1 MIAAFLLAA
10 AFPSCGAAIP
20 QEPAVAILDGKGAEL
35 QQAWLET
42 RVREYASRPPP
53 KPLELSGRKDLNRM
67 NLMRGLGLE
76 PAPPRGPLNARV
88 TGVLQREGY
97 RIEKIAFESRPNFW
111 ATAHLYVPAGDGP
124 FPVILNPHG
133 HWAWKKTEP
142 VVQARLISQARHG
155 YVAMIVD
162 SPGGSFEGSRPVERR
177 QQGSHDE
184 WRLAMSVGT
193 TTGLYVWDL
202 MRALDYLETRPEADM
217 TRVGI
222 TGASGG
228 GTATVYTFAV
238 DPRIDCAVPVV
249 YATSLAVNPHNGCLC
264 NHVPGTLR
272 IGDRADVL
280 SIRAPA
286 PVLVIGATDDE
297 EFPPAGT
304 MLTGEKLKKLWSLE
318 EAPNAADAVNAVV
331 FPGPHD
337 YGKAMRETAMGFFDL
352 HLKGIGDGSPVP
364 EPEIKTEPPDAAEL
378 VVLPE
383 WPADSLTMLQVARE
397 ALKSSRIGRSGP
409 FWKGAE
415 IEATEPML
423 KVVLDDTERE
433 WLRCSATGMIDL
445 PAVAWKAHGT
455 PRGLLY
461 LLDDGGKD
469 AAAARFDARALAEA
483 GYLCIAA
490 DLPGVGELTG
500 IDQRLANYLGCGPMP
515 IAATHLTY
523 LHALLIQARPA
534 WKDLPVGILA
544 AGPYLT
550 TALTLKPAWD
560 DMGVKA
566 AVCLDAIASWE
577 EVFDRQTTALAAQP
591 FAAQGRA
598 LAGLRRNSRT
608 PLITVFRDQPAPDWQ
623 AALAAAMPER

>member
-1 MIAAFLLAA
+1 MLAAFLLAV
-10 AFPSCGAAIP
+10 AFPAPDATCL
-20 QEPAVAILDGKGAEL
+20 QDPAVAILEGQGAEL
-35 QQAWLET
+35 QQAWLES
-42 RVREYASRPPP
+42 RVRAYASRPPP
-53 KPLELSGRKDLNRM
+53 KPLERSGRKDLDRRH
-67 NLMRGLGLE
+67 LMRGLGLDPE
-76 PAPPRGPLNARV
+76 PERTPLNARV

-97 RIEKIAFESRPNFW
+97 RIEKIAFESRPGFW
-111 ATAHLYVPAGDGP
+111 VTAHLYVPAGEGI

-133 HWAWKKTEP
+133 HWGWKKTEP
-142 VVQARLISQARHG
+142 VVQTRLIAQARHG
-155 YVAMIVD
+155 YLAMIVD
-162 SPGGSFEGSRPVERR
+162 SPGGSFEGGRPIERR
-177 QQGSHDE
+177 QQGSHND
-184 WRLAMSVGT
+184 WRLAMSAGT
-193 TTGLYVWDL
+193 TTGIYVWDL

-217 TRVGI
+217 TRIGI

-228 GTATVYTFAV
+228 GTATVYTFAA
-238 DPRIDCAVPVV
+238 DARIDCAVPVV

-280 SIRAPA
+280 ALRAPA
-286 PVLVIGATDDE
+286 PVLVIGATDDS

-304 MLTGEKLKKLWSLE
+304 MLTGEKLKTLWALDE
-318 EAPNAADAVNAVV
+318 TPGAADAVNAVV

-352 HLKGIGDGSPVP
+352 HLKGVGDGSPVP

-383 WPADSLTMLQVARE
+383 CPQDSLTMLQIAR
-397 ALKSSRIGRSGP
+397 ANLKSSRIGRSGP

-415 IEATEPML
+415 IEATEPIV
-423 KVVLDDTERE
+423 KVVLDDAERE
-433 WLRCSATGMIDL
+433 WLRCSATGMIDM
-445 PAVAWKAHGT
+445 PAIVWKAHGT

-469 AAAARFDARALAEA
+469 AAAERFDARALAEA
-483 GYLCIAA
+483 GYLCVAV
-490 DLPGVGELTG
+490 DLPGVGELAG

-515 IAATHLTY
+515 IAATHLPY
-523 LHALLIQARPA
+523 LHALLLQQRPA
-534 WKDLPVGILA
+534 WSELPVGLLA

-550 TALTLKPAWD
+550 TALTLKPTWD

-566 AVCLDAIASWE
+566 AVCLDAIESWE
-577 EVFDRQTTALAAQP
+577 EVFDRETTELAAQP

-608 PLITVFRDQPAPDWQ
+608 PLTTVFRGQTAPDWQ